1 MSPYQQ
7 LLVITMEEC
16 GELIQAC
23 SKVLRQNQ
31 FAAEYDAPFYS
42 PHNPADNAISK
53 ITEEAGDLQCMIELL
68 VEYDICS
75 WTEIEQRV
83 DVKRT
88 KLKRWSDLIN
98 DDDE

>member
-31 FAAEYDAPFYS
+31 FAEPPFYS
-42 PHNPADNAISK
+42 SESDAISK

-75 WTEIEQRV
+75 WTDLERRV

-98 DDDE
+98 DDDSE

>member
-23 SKVLRQNQ
+23 SKVLRLHHQ
-31 FAAEYDAPFYS
+31 FEHRQAICLSESD
-42 PHNPADNAISK
+42 AISK

-75 WTEIEQRV
+75 WTGLERRV